1 MLGYIIIECKRL
13 GRDTGFL
20 IMSVLTPLVMYVV
33 FNNLNVAIGQD
44 PRHAALYTMISMS
57 AFGAISG
64 VLNSS
69 VGVAE
74 DRAMGWLRQLRLTP
88 LSPLRIVLARVLISM
103 LLALPPVLSVCLAG
117 VLVNDVQLSAGRWL
131 TVVGLLWLGT
141 APFAAAGIAIGYL
154 LSVRVAQLASI
165 FVYFGLSLV
174 GGLWIPLAAFPDW
187 LAELARYTP
196 TNRYADLSWRVVFEQ
211 GPSAAGIG
219 ILIGWLA
226 LAAGFAVYAYQ
237 RGGRRA

>member
-1 MLGYIIIECKRL
+1 MLGYVMIEVRRL
-13 GRDTGFL
+13 LRDGGFL
-20 IMSVLTPLVMYVV
+20 LMSVVTPLVMYLV

-44 PRHAALYTMISMS
+44 PKHAALYTMVSMS

-74 DRAMGWLRQLRLTP
+74 DRALGWLRQLRLTP

-103 LLALPPVLSVCLAG
+103 LLALPPTLAVCLAG
-117 VLVNDVQLSAGRWL
+117 ALVNEVQLSGPRWL
-131 TVVGLLWLGT
+131 LTIGLLWLGT

-154 LSVRVAQLASI
+154 MSVRLAQLTSI
-165 FVYFGLSLV
+165 FVYIGLSLA

-187 LAELARYTP
+187 LAELARFTP
-196 TNRYADLSWRVVFEQ
+196 TNRYADLSWRVVFGQE
-211 GPSAAGIG
+211 PSGAGIT
-219 ILIGWLA
+219 ILIGWLLLGTLGA
-226 LAAGFAVYAYQ
+226 IHAYRQ
-237 RGGRRA
+237 GGKRA

>member
-1 MLGYIIIECKRL
+1 MLGYVLIECKRL
-13 GRDTGFL
+13 LRDTGFL
-20 IMSVLTPLVMYVV
+20 LMSVLTPLVMYVV
-33 FNNLNVAIGQD
+33 FNNLNVAIGQE
-44 PRHAALYTMISMS
+44 PRQAALYTMVSMS

-103 LLALPPVLSVCLAG
+103 LLALPPIVSVCLAG
-117 VLVNDVQLSAGRWL
+117 ALINDVELSLPSWL
-131 TVVGLLWLGT
+131 AAVGLLWVGT
-141 APFAAAGIAIGYL
+141 APFAAAGIGIGYL
-154 LSVRVAQLASI
+154 LSVRTAQLASV
-165 FVYFGLSLV
+165 FVYIGLSML

-187 LAELARYTP
+187 LAELARFTP
-196 TNRYADLSWRVVFEQ
+196 TFRYADLSWAVVFDR
-211 GPSAAGIG
+211 GPSMGGIG
-219 ILIGWLA
+219 VLIGWLT
-226 LAAGFAVYAYQ
+226 LFGVFAIYAYQ

>member
-1 MLGYIIIECKRL
+1 MLGYVGLECRRL
-13 GRDTGFL
+13 LRDSGFL
-20 IMSVLTPLVMYVV
+20 VMSVLTPLVMYVV
-33 FNNLNVAIGQD
+33 FNNLNVVIGQD

-103 LLALPPVLSVCLAG
+103 LLAIPPVLSVCLAG
-117 VLVNDVQLSAGRWL
+117 VLVNDVALPADRWVS
-131 TVVGLLWLGT
+131 VVLLLWLGT

-154 LSVRVAQLASI
+154 MSVRVAQLASI
-165 FVYFGLSLV
+165 FVYIGLSLV
-174 GGLWIPLAAFPDW
+174 GGLWIPLAAFPEW
-187 LAELARYTP
+187 LADLARYTP
-196 TNRYADLSWRVVFEQ
+196 TFSYADLSWRVVFEQ
-211 GPSAAGIG
+211 GTSGRGLAVLA
-219 ILIGWLA
+219 GWLV
-226 LAAGFAVYAYQ
+226 LGSGLAVYAYR
-237 RGGRRA
+237 RGGVRA